1 MSKIRAVQIFLEDI
15 LESIKKINK
24 YIHGISYNEFLQDE
38 KTQDAVVRN
47 LEIIGEAVKNID
59 NDFKEKHLGIN
70 WKLIIGMR
78 NKLIHRYFG
87 VSQLIVWET
96 IKTDL
101 SELKPKIEEIL
112 KEIKAKQ

>member
-1 MSKIRAVQIFLEDI
+1 MSKIRDVQIFLEDI
-15 LESIKKINK
+15 LESIKKISN
-24 YIHGISYNEFLQDE
+24 YTHGISYNEFFQDE

-47 LEIIGEAVKNID
+47 LEIIGEAVKNIP

-70 WKLIIGMR
+70 WKLIVGMR

-96 IKTDL
+96 IKTDI
-101 SELKPKIEEIL
+101 SELKPKIEEISE
-112 KEIKAKQ
+112 EIKAKQ